1 LLRLA
6 ELVYGAAVGELP
18 SMDDILKD
26 AKKREKRG
34 DLRVGL
40 LVVAGALAVML
51 GFNALGSTGGYTIY
65 LVPGGALAFGMS
77 RIVRGLS

>member
-1 LLRLA
+1 
-6 ELVYGAAVGELP
+6 VGELP
-18 SMDDILKD
+18 SMDDLLRD

-40 LVVAGALAVML
+40 LVVAAGLAVL
-51 GFNALGSTGGYTIY
+51 IGFNALGSAGGTSIY
-65 LVPGGALAFGMS
+65 LVPGGALAFGAS

>member
-1 LLRLA
+1 
-6 ELVYGAAVGELP
+6 
-18 SMDDILKD
+18 MDDILRD

-40 LVVAGALAVML
+40 LVVAASLAVMI
-51 GFNALGSTGGYTIY
+51 GFDALGSTGGYSIY
-65 LVPGGALAFGMS
+65 LVPGGAFAFGVS

>member
-1 LLRLA
+1 
-6 ELVYGAAVGELP
+6 VGELP
-18 SMDDILKD
+18 SMDDILRD

-40 LVVAGALAVML
+40 LVVAASLAVMI
-51 GFNALGSTGGYTIY
+51 GFNALGSTGGYSIY
-65 LVPGGALAFGMS
+65 LVPGGAFAFGVS